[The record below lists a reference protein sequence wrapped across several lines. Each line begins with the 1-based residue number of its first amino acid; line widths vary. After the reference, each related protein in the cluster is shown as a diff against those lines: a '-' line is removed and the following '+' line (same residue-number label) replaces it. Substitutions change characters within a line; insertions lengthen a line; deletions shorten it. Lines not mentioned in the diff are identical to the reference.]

1 MANYGGYDSG
11 AEDAGLSAADQDPG
25 TAGGDTSEDGAV
37 SEMYSNF
44 AANFNNQTKA
54 NGTNPLSKG
63 GFDVTRRKVSTL
75 EQPSI
80 KTSKPRLMSDIVWE
94 GRLKAQQSRQAANVT
109 AMQSELQATEEQQA
123 DFKSGKNRGGISSTL
138 GDFVTKGSRIVGMN
152 PIEDRGTLASDY
164 GVNKNV
170 TADPDRIAASRE
182 VDWRDDVALGVGV
195 ASAFIPPS
203 PTSPVQA
210 LAALGRHDA
219 RMTAKGVG
227 NPRDIDTTQTMNYG
241 NPSMYGASPTAPSP
255 PEPGEGAPNE
265 FTKATR
271 KPVTRRVTTTNKP
284 DLLVTKPTT
293 PSRATLRGFR
303 RRGYS
308 FT

>member
-1 MANYGGYDSG
+1 MAYGSD
-11 AEDAGLSAADQDPG
+11 AEDEGLSAADQDPG

-37 SEMYSNF
+37 SDMYSNF

-80 KTSKPRLMSDIVWE
+80 KISKPRLMSDIVWDD
-94 GRLKAQQSRQAANVT
+94 RRKAQQSRQAANVT

-123 DFKSGKNRGGISSTL
+123 DFRSGKNRSGISSTL
-138 GDFVTKGSRIVGMN
+138 GDFVTKGSRAVGMN
-152 PIEDRGTLASDY
+152 TIEDRGTLASDY

-170 TADPDRIAASRE
+170 TADPARIAASRE
-182 VDWRDDVALGVGV
+182 VSNADKIGLGLGVL
-195 ASAFIPPS
+195 SAFTPPTPAS
-203 PTSPVQA
+203 LVQA
-210 LAALGRHDA
+210 GAAFARYDD

-255 PEPGEGAPNE
+255 PEPGEGAPNVV
-265 FTKATR
+265 TKATR

-284 DLLVTKPTT
+284 DLLVTEPTT